1 MALRKYTRSVA
12 CYQNIKVFGQ
22 PWSEIAPNNEID
34 KEFKR
39 WPDKRLP
46 VHEEGASITC
56 ITSQVCRKNVDRH
69 HYTNESLS

>member
-1 MALRKYTRSVA
+1 MALRKHTRPAA
-12 CYQNIKVFGQ
+12 CDQNIKEFGQ

-34 KEFKR
+34 GEFKR

-56 ITSQVCRKNVDRH
+56 ITSQVRR
-69 HYTNESLS
+69 L

>member
-1 MALRKYTRSVA
+1 MALRKYTRPVA

-22 PWSEIAPNNEID
+22 SWGEIAPAPNNEID

-56 ITSQVCRKNVDRH
+56 ITSQVSRMNVDRH
-69 HYTNESLS
+69 HYT